1 MAKIKYIK
9 CPRCDLNY
17 IDSRQDLCDVCK
29 AEMGMK
35 SNLFIDDDD
44 IEVDEELTKLCPICK
59 SVYIGLDETM
69 CDACAMAKSH
79 ADSIDD
85 NDEEWRNY
93 MDDDPEEF
101 EDEQIEIPLEELQE
115 EEEEEEEEEYET
127 IRDELEDDFD
137 YVDID
142 DDDYYD
148 DEDDEDD
155 EDDYDDEDDEDDED
169 DKPARRKT
177 SASKRK

>member
-17 IDSRQDLCDVCK
+17 IDSRQELCDVCK
-29 AEMGMK
+29 AELGMK
-35 SNLFIDDDD
+35 SNLILEDDD
-44 IEVDEELTKLCPICK
+44 IDVEEELTKLCPVCK
-59 SVYIGLDETM
+59 SVYIGLDESM

-115 EEEEEEEEEYET
+115 EEEEEEEEEEV
-127 IRDELEDDFD
+127 EEEDFE
-137 YVDID
+137 YVSP
-142 DDDYYD
+142 DDYYD
-148 DEDDEDD
+148 MDDDDDEDEDDEDD
-155 EDDYDDEDDEDDED
+155 DF
-169 DKPARRKT
+169 
-177 SASKRK
+177 